1 MNYKKKHKLKILK
14 KCLVLPPLAPIP
26 FFHSNA
32 LEFWVRIIPL
42 IPLWWVNDPNFVDYI
57 LGQMAA
63 LAIL

>member
-1 MNYKKKHKLKILK
+1 MLSFASSGTHT
-14 KCLVLPPLAPIP
+14 